1 MRLPDQV
8 TGSFLVVLGG
18 AAAYGGWLLP
28 PVPGQPVGPNVFPL
42 VIGTGLALCGLA
54 ITFGIGHS
62 FEEEEELVPVEPS
75 GIEPGRIEQ
84 GGIEQGGI
92 EQGGIEQGGIEQ
104 RQAGQDKTTPLAGW
118 LHGLRALLPPALLLF
133 YVVAADFL
141 GFFITAALIV
151 YATSTALGAKWK
163 LALPL
168 AALAPVG
175 IHLIFGKLL
184 RVPLPPGL
192 LPMPW

>member
-8 TGSFLVVLGG
+8 TGSFLVVLGT

-42 VIGTGLALCGLA
+42 VIGAGLALCGLA
-54 ITFGIGHS
+54 ITFGVGRS
-62 FEEEEELVPVEPS
+62 FEEEEELVPVEP
-75 GIEPGRIEQ
+75 GQIDQGRTEQ
-84 GGIEQGGI
+84 GKDDQGKA
-92 EQGGIEQGGIEQ
+92 
-104 RQAGQDKTTPLAGW
+104 QAPAGK

-133 YVVAADFL
+133 YVVAADWL
-141 GFFITAALIV
+141 GFYITAALIT
-151 YATSTALGAKWK
+151 YATSAALGAKWK
-163 LALPL
+163 LSLPL
-168 AALAPVG
+168 AVLAPVG

-184 RVPLPPGL
+184 RVPLPDGL